1 MIIEKIQKNK
11 LYLSTDEI
19 MDVTPL
25 IRQKYSLKV
34 NDNIESLYDEISY
47 EASLEKGI
55 FLLSLRDRT
64 KKELQQKLN
73 EKYRNSR
80 MVEKSVLKLVEL
92 GYINDKEY
100 AVSYIIS
107 RKYGKQ
113 RIAYNL
119 MQKGIGKEIIEE
131 AYFSIEE
138 EYERNIEDE
147 KLEKAIEKI
156 TVSFEQQELK
166 NIKKLDTYTH
176 LEGIY
181 SPKRRTHNRANYS
194 GKAYWNC
201 KKCGQVN
208 GDNKECLY
216 CKEPNVKWVRAF
228 D

>member
-100 AVSYIIS
+100 AVSYIMS
-107 RKYGKQ
+107 KKYGKQ
-113 RIAYNL
+113 RIPYNL

-138 EYERNIEDE
+138 EYEKNIEDE
-147 KLEKAIEKI
+147 KLEKAIEK
-156 TVSFEQQELK
+156 
-166 NIKKLDTYTH
+166 NIKKEENKLIQYLVRQGFSLNKVLSKYKEFKENND
-176 LEGIY
+176 LEG
-181 SPKRRTHNRANYS
+181 
-194 GKAYWNC
+194 
-201 KKCGQVN
+201 
-208 GDNKECLY
+208 E
-216 CKEPNVKWVRAF
+216 
-228 D
+228 